1 MSLTEDQ
8 FNQLLAA
15 LPGMLAGGGQGGGQQ
30 ALGAASAVGPMG
42 HCNLGIDKTGRLKR
56 FNDWMKGA
64 QAKIDFMGL
73 TTAPQLGRAR
83 AAYILGEG
91 SRDQVREHPPDRS
104 DRRARRHSR
113 SGGPHL
119 PGHAKGHQTGDPEA
133 REQGQISDRSTQHE
147 TDIRKLDGL
156 HP

>member
-73 TTAPQLGRAR
+73 TTDKQKISLLRSWAGPELLTYWEREVGIRFESTPRIEATGGRDAIP
-83 AAYILGEG
+83 A
-91 SRDQVREHPPDRS
+91 
-104 DRRARRHSR
+104 
-113 SGGPHL
+113 
-119 PGHAKGHQTGDPEA
+119 
-133 REQGQISDRSTQHE
+133 
-147 TDIRKLDGL
+147 
-156 HP
+156 

>member
-73 TTAPQLGRAR
+73 TTDKQKISLLRSWAGPELLT
-83 AAYILGEG
+83 YWE
-91 SRDQVREHPPDRS
+91 REVGIRFESTPRIE
-104 DRRARRHSR
+104 AT
-113 SGGPHL
+113 GGATPFPL
-119 PGHAKGHQTGDPEA
+119 RMPTPT
-133 REQGQISDRSTQHE
+133 RTC
-147 TDIRKLDGL
+147 
-156 HP
+156 